1 MPFMNSYY
9 IARTTNENRG
19 QYAALYTMAWSSA
32 QVIGSL
38 SGTQI
43 AHSFGYYNLWWV
55 LAVLCVITALGF
67 SYLQNK
73 R

>member
-1 MPFMNSYY
+1 
-9 IARTTNENRG
+9 
-19 QYAALYTMAWSSA
+19 MAWSSA

-43 AHSFGYYNLWWV
+43 AHSFGYQNLWWV
-55 LAVLCVITALGF
+55 LAGLCVITAVGF